1 MIIAEISQEAL
12 DFLMNYKPAN
22 QGFTGMKEIRAIINA
37 LNLDNI
43 CDRDMRAMRNRV
55 VEVYTTLMDG
65 EVLFDIQG
73 NFAGRT
79 VKYWEYN
86 NAMMSVCAVIDCRM
100 TLK

>member
-12 DFLMNYKPAN
+12 DFLMNYQPAN
-22 QGFTGMKEIRAIINA
+22 QGVTSMKEIRAIINA

-43 CDRDMRAMRNRV
+43 GDRDMRAMRNRV
-55 VEVYTTLMDG
+55 VEVYTTLMDE
-65 EVLFDIQG
+65 EVLFDTQG
-73 NFAGRT
+73 KFVGRT

-100 TLK
+100 SSI